1 MPWGDRALAV
11 VMLAVSSVWAYLSF
25 KLPFP
30 AFAKA
35 AKVGPGHF
43 PAAVSILMGVLALIL
58 LIKTF
63 VSKPEPAGNDGSD
76 ATKEESGPVDK
87 MGRKH
92 LVTGFVLF
100 ALFVFLTPMIGFIPA
115 SILLVISMVRIVGA
129 MSWAKCGLT
138 SVLITGFLWVV
149 FVYWL
154 QVPLPTG
161 PMGV

>member
-63 VSKPEPAGNDGSD
+63 LSKPEPAGNDGSD

>member
-1 MPWGDRALAV
+1 MRSDRVLAV
-11 VMLAVSSVWAYLSF
+11 VMLAVSSVWTYLAF

-58 LIKTF
+58 LVKTF
-63 VSKPEPAGNDGSD
+63 VPKPGRVGLDEGESPQEGNGP
-76 ATKEESGPVDK
+76 SGK
-87 MGRKH
+87 TGKRH
-92 LVTGFVLF
+92 LAIGFVLF
-100 ALFVFLTPMIGFIPA
+100 TVYVLLTPMIGFIPS
-115 SILLVISMVRIVGA
+115 SILFVLGMVRIVGA

-138 SVLITGFLWVV
+138 AVFITGFLWVV

>member
-1 MPWGDRALAV
+1 MRSDRVLAV
-11 VMLAVSSVWAYLSF
+11 VMLAVSSVWTYLAF

-43 PAAVSILMGVLALIL
+43 PAAVSILMGLLALIL

-63 VSKPEPAGNDGSD
+63 VSKPEPAGNDGGD

>member
-1 MPWGDRALAV
+1 M
-11 VMLAVSSVWAYLSF
+11 
-25 KLPFP
+25 
-30 AFAKA
+30 
-35 AKVGPGHF
+35 
-43 PAAVSILMGVLALIL
+43 
-58 LIKTF
+58 
-63 VSKPEPAGNDGSD
+63 
-76 ATKEESGPVDK
+76 
-87 MGRKH
+87 
-92 LVTGFVLF
+92 LF